1 MLNKSI
7 DILTIDDSC
16 NFLMIISHITKV
28 NFEVVETD
36 VKFFFTIKPHF

>member
-7 DILTIDDSC
+7 DILPIDDSY

-28 NFEVVETD
+28 KFEVVETD
-36 VKFFFTIKPHF
+36 VKLKKRLP